1 MRSRFRLGLV
11 AAVVASMFSVP
22 ALATTI
28 FSTLDGSGTYNS
40 NFGWT
45 IGSSSVSY
53 SSASGFVSPGNF
65 SLEQIDLGLS
75 NVLGTNSATVSLWTD
90 AAGVPGT
97 LLGSW
102 SVSNQPFFGSTD
114 SALTTISGISGIDL
128 LAGAA
133 YFLVVV
139 PGASDTWDAWNES
152 TVSTGDVLFSTDGG
166 ATWGTNGG
174 AQALGAFDLLGSAAG
189 GNVPEPITITLFGA
203 GLAGAAAMRRRRK

>member
-1 MRSRFRLGLV
+1 MRSGIRLGMV
-11 AAVVASMFSVP
+11 AAVMVSMFSAP

-28 FSTLDGSGTYNS
+28 FSTLDGSGKYDA
-40 NFGWT
+40 GDAWT
-45 IGSSSVSY
+45 IGSSPVSF

-65 SLEQIDLGLS
+65 SLEQIDVGLS
-75 NVLGTNSATVSLWTD
+75 NVTGTNSATVSLWTD

-102 SVSNQPFFGSTD
+102 SVSNLPAFGATD

-133 YFLVVV
+133 YFLAVA
-139 PGASDTWDAWNES
+139 PGAGDTWDTWNWS
-152 TVSTGDVLFSTDGG
+152 TVSTGDVLYSTDGG

-174 AQALGAFDLLGSAAG
+174 AQALGAFVLIGSTG
-189 GNVPEPITITLFGA
+189 GSVPEPITITLFGA